1 LKNFFIRIT
10 LILLVGLSFFLSFFI
25 WTNNRAFSG
34 KTSIISNNNIATP
47 VDHSHNLA
55 NLYNPIKILEVDG
68 RGNKYILSDRVTDI
82 TESIKVIFN
91 KLDLKRLI
99 KYTADSNSQYE
110 NLLTSTDSIQL
121 YYQAPIS
128 INILSDTFGFKYDS
142 KIKDFSINR
151 VIIRQISPIE
161 TEIYF
166 ANDKNLQYYYISL
179 LLKKNHLFDIVS
191 KIKNKILIKEERIGL
206 SYLIN
211 YQNPI
216 SLKSYV
222 YLVKTL
228 DDSVFVSNFMTNDG
242 SAGLTFDSKAN
253 IYKKG
258 LTKSLTVNNETGL
271 VHFIDY
277 HLDSNQVPNGLT
289 SLLKTSK
296 DTMQKIDN
304 SFNSF
309 RYFAKTGK
317 KHVVFRSYIDGFPV
331 FYNEQKGDVSLL
343 WQKNSQS
350 FYFSNTTLEV
360 PISTSQNSVTIE
372 TTNSLLQRLK
382 NKGIKIR
389 DIQDI
394 QLGYSWVKNNDSVEV
409 INLLPGYFIKIGGIY
424 RDAATIIN
432 HQGGDN
438 S

>member
-1 LKNFFIRIT
+1 
-10 LILLVGLSFFLSFFI
+10 
-25 WTNNRAFSG
+25 
-34 KTSIISNNNIATP
+34 
-47 VDHSHNLA
+47 
-55 NLYNPIKILEVDG
+55 
-68 RGNKYILSDRVTDI
+68 
-82 TESIKVIFN
+82 
-91 KLDLKRLI
+91 
-99 KYTADSNSQYE
+99 
-110 NLLTSTDSIQL
+110 
-121 YYQAPIS
+121 
-128 INILSDTFGFKYDS
+128 
-142 KIKDFSINR
+142 
-151 VIIRQISPIE
+151 
-161 TEIYF
+161 
-166 ANDKNLQYYYISL
+166 
-179 LLKKNHLFDIVS
+179 NH
-191 KIKNKILIKEERIGL
+191 
-206 SYLIN
+206 
-211 YQNPI
+211 
-216 SLKSYV
+216 
-222 YLVKTL
+222 
-228 DDSVFVSNFMTNDG
+228 
-242 SAGLTFDSKAN
+242 
-253 IYKKG
+253 
-258 LTKSLTVNNETGL
+258 
-271 VHFIDY
+271 
-277 HLDSNQVPNGLT
+277 VPNGLT